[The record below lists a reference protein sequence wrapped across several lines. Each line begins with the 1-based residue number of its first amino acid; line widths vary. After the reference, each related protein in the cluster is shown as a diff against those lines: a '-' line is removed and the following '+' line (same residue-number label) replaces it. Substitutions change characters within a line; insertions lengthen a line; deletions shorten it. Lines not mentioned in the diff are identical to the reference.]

1 MHNKSVGGTD
11 MTHFSRSLTNIL
23 SEAETRSPLI
33 LLSGPRGSGKTSLV
47 RQLFGERYKYISL
60 ESGGVGSMAREH
72 PEGFM
77 AINPGRII
85 FDGIDKAPDL
95 IRFINNRV
103 MADPENNRFILVS
116 SRDIFPARAFS
127 SLDTRLFEWFSLFP
141 LTIPEISGYE
151 DSSLPW
157 EKGTSRPNS
166 FMNGPFLWHTL
177 FHGFF
182 PSIAT
187 GEEQIHWNKEYLE
200 TVIEEDI
207 RFMRKKVPPDGIRA
221 LLFMM
226 AKRTGD
232 PINFSEMARELG
244 ITLHILKSWVEL
256 LVETYQI
263 MLLPPLVSGSRKPV
277 IKSPKA
283 YFSDTGLLCYLLGIK
298 DPDEARKGAH
308 AHKLYENLLVA
319 EIHKRLLSHGRI
331 PDLYFWKKATGME
344 VTLVV
349 KQGERLIPVEAS
361 LETHNRAKEHKSIRF
376 FKKEFGER
384 ADTGYMVN
392 PGKYSVP
399 LGSGILALPFSHL

>member
-1 MHNKSVGGTD
+1 
-11 MTHFSRSLTNIL
+11 MTHFTRSLTNIL
-23 SEAETRSPLI
+23 SEAEAKSPLI

-77 AINPGRII
+77 AINTGRII
-85 FDGIDKAPDL
+85 FDSIDKAPDL
-95 IRFINNRV
+95 IRFINSRI
-103 MADPENNRFILVS
+103 MEDPENNRFILIS

-127 SLDTRLFEWFSLFP
+127 SLDTRLFQWLSLFP
-141 LTIPEISGYE
+141 LTMPELSGFE

-166 FMNGPFLWHTL
+166 FMNGPFLWQTL

-182 PSIAT
+182 PSVAT
-187 GEEQIHWNKEYLE
+187 AEEQVQWNKEYLN

-207 RFMRKKVPPDGIRA
+207 RFMRKRVPPDGIRA
-221 LLFMM
+221 LLSMM

-232 PINFSEMARELG
+232 PINFSELARELG

-263 MLLPPLVSGSRKPV
+263 LLLPPLVSGSRKPV

-298 DPDEARKGAH
+298 NPEEAAEGPH
-308 AHKLYENLLVA
+308 TQKLYENLLVA

-349 KQGERLIPVEAS
+349 KQGEMLIPIEAS
-361 LETHNRAKEHKSIRF
+361 LEDLNRTKEQKGIRF